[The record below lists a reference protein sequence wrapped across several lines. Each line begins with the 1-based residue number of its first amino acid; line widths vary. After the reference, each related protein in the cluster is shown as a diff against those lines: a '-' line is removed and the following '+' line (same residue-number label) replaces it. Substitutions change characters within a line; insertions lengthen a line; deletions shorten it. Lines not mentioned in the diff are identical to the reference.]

1 MSDDTT
7 KPPPDPVAAYLA
19 AIGAR
24 GGRANSPAQE
34 AARARGRAA
43 RRLLDDEQRAEIVR
57 RAASEKATAL
67 AAEYGVSKDLIYKIW
82 RAAKKAAKAAEE
94 AGNDTQ

>member
-1 MSDDTT
+1 MSDKI
-7 KPPPDPVAAYLA
+7 KPPDIPPVPPGYHA

-43 RRLLDDEQRAEIVR
+43 RRLLSDEQRAEIVR

-67 AAEYGVSKDLIYKIW
+67 AAEYKVSKHLIYKIL
-82 RAAKKAAKAAEE
+82 RAARKAAKAAEE
-94 AGNDTQ
+94 AAE